1 MLNDENKE
9 LCEQVLSK
17 YGIQHQRMMTI
28 EECSELTKA
37 ICKLNRN
44 DSPRNRQNLRE
55 ELIDTINMCQ
65 QMLMAEGITMEYV
78 NLMIKA
84 KLTIAL
90 KGEKA

>member
-9 LCEQVLSK
+9 LCQQVLEK
-17 YGIQHQRMMTI
+17 HGIQHQRMMTI
-28 EECSELTKA
+28 EECSELQKA
-37 ICKLNRN
+37 ICKLFRS
-44 DSPRNRQNLRE
+44 DTPRNRQNLRE

-90 KGEKA
+90 KGEKP